1 MLAFRGS
8 KLEGR
13 RANHDVA
20 DAIDVSDVNAVSAEV
35 KRIVKALYPS
45 APLHLLDR
53 AFLDFERMYLGED
66 PAYCGC
72 DTPYHDIQHSL
83 DVALAAARLLDG
95 YERTHRNGSTLGPGR
110 IMVGILVALFHDCG
124 YIRRAGLEEDV
135 NGAVF
140 TKVHVGRG
148 GDHLLKYMPALG
160 MGESAEIAA
169 ELIHYTGFERAL
181 EDLDLGDKLWE
192 EVGHIIG
199 TADLIAQMS
208 DRCYLEKCRD
218 FLYPEFVVGGEARTV
233 KPDGSVEVLYTSAQE
248 LLGKTPLFY
257 EFVVKP
263 RIEDGFRASYRHAE
277 THFGGVNL
285 YMQEL
290 DKNFEHLK
298 RVLDADDFSLLRR
311 RPQAFLAEGVES
323 TESAVAD
330 GGDRARAS

>member
-1 MLAFRGS
+1 M
-8 KLEGR
+8 EGR

-20 DAIDVSDVNAVSAEV
+20 DSVDVSDALAVREEI
-35 KRIVKALYPS
+35 KRIVRGLYPA

-53 AFLDFERMYLGED
+53 AFVDFERMFLGED
-66 PAYCGC
+66 PAFCGC

-83 DVALAAARLLDG
+83 DVALCAARLFDG
-95 YERTHRNGSTLGPGR
+95 YERTRRNGSTLGPNR

-124 YIRRAGLEEDV
+124 YVRRKGLEEDI

-140 TKVHVGRG
+140 TKVHVARG
-148 GDHLLKYMPALG
+148 GDFLMRYLPALG
-160 MGESAEIAA
+160 MSEAADIAA

-181 EDLDLGDKLWE
+181 EDLDVGDQLWE
-192 EVGHIIG
+192 EVGHMVG
-199 TADLIAQMS
+199 TADLVAQMS

-233 KPDGSVEVLYTSAQE
+233 KPDGSVEVLYATAQE

-263 RIEDGFRASYRHAE
+263 RIEEGFRASYRHAE

-285 YMQEL
+285 YMDEL
-290 DKNFEHLK
+290 EKNLTHLK
-298 RVLDADDFSLLRR
+298 RVLDADDWGLLRR
-311 RPQAFLAEGVES
+311 RPAAFMAEDVQS
-323 TESAVAD
+323 TEDAVEPLERDQA
-330 GGDRARAS
+330 AAP